1 MDQLIFDFATQQ
13 YPGFDKFLGQANG
26 ELLYMLQRQQEQFV
40 YVWGASGCGKS
51 HLLRAW
57 VAQASENG
65 GAACY
70 IDADGMPLDAKA
82 LAYDYLAVDQVDKLS
97 PCEQSVLF
105 EIFNHFR
112 NSGKGKLLLAAS
124 EPPYHLNM
132 REDLR
137 TRFGYCLVYEIK
149 PLSDEEKIAALESM
163 VAARNIN
170 VDSDIFPYL
179 ICHWRRDMDSLVQ
192 MLDTLCNYAA
202 VTRRSRI
209 TLPLLR
215 QLLKEQH
222 SGQESRL

>member
-1 MDQLIFDFATQQ
+1 MNQLIFDFATQQ
-13 YPGFDKFLGQANG
+13 YPGFDKFLGQSNG

-40 YVWGASGCGKS
+40 YVWGTSGCGKS
-51 HLLRAW
+51 HLLQAW
-57 VAQASENG
+57 VAQALDNG
-65 GAACY
+65 GRACY
-70 IDADGMPLDAKA
+70 VDAGGMPLDEQA
-82 LAYDYLAVDQVDKLS
+82 LEYDYLAVDQVDKLS
-97 PCEQSVLF
+97 PFEQALLF
-105 EIFNHFR
+105 EIFNNFR
-112 NSGKGKLLLAAS
+112 NSGQGKLLLAAS

-149 PLSDEEKIAALESM
+149 PLSDEEKIAALDSM

-170 VDSDIFPYL
+170 VDKDIFPYL
-179 ICHWRRDMDSLVQ
+179 IRHWRRDMDSLVQ

-209 TLPLLR
+209 TLPFLR

-222 SGQESRL
+222 SEQEELG